1 MDGGP
6 RDVSSAVG
14 DFFRQATTYRW
25 PSRRFVR
32 SWGLL
37 QASHDIQVALATFR
51 PQLGTS
57 SGKPRHTGGP
67 RDVSSAVG
75 DFFRQATTYSRW
87 PSRRFVRSWG
97 LLQASHDIQ
106 VALATF
112 RPQLGTSSGK
122 PRHTGGPRDVSSAVG
137 DFFRQ
142 ATTYRWPSRRFVR
155 SWGLLQAS
163 HDIQVALATFRPQ
176 LGTSSGKPR
185 HTGGPR
191 DVSSAVGDFFRQ
203 ATTYRWPSRRFV
215 RSWGLLQASH
225 DIQVALA
232 TFRPQLG
239 TSSGKPRHTG
249 GPRDVSSAVGD
260 FFRQATTYSRYP
272 NSRTSYIYFAI
283 LFGLSFGLYTEI
295 KI

>member
-1 MDGGP
+1 MVGKGDRPLTHGGTGWLGYGKKSRQDRRTAYP
-6 RDVSSAVG
+6 ARSA
-14 DFFRQATTYRW
+14 
-25 PSRRFVR
+25 R
-32 SWGLL
+32 SITWM
-37 QASHDIQVALATFR
+37 VALATFR